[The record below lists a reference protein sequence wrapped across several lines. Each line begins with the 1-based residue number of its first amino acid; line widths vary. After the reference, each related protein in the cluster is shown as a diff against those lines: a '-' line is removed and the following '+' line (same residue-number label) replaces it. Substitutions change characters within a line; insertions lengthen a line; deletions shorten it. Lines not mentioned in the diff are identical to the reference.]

1 MVENENFSF
10 HVSNKKRPTEV
21 GLTSSDGVKMGSRVD
36 NWKILNREKNNKLE
50 RERKQ
55 RLTIALKELQSLLP
69 SEHIS
74 GIIQKLAIQHPTRNS
89 KSNQYPNYLIAEA
102 IVEYVGELQDSFKFQ
117 VKYFY
122 FKSWPFFKT
131 ATEFCAGTSE
141 TCE

>member
-10 HVSNKKRPTEV
+10 HVQNKKGHSEV
-21 GLTSSDGVKMGSRVD
+21 GLAPSGGVKMGSRVD

-74 GIIQKLAIQHPTRNS
+74 GIIEKLAIQHPTRNS

-102 IVEYVGELQDSFKFQ
+102 IVDYVGELQASFKTSDLFSMTIKRSA
-117 VKYFY
+117 VCFE
-122 FKSWPFFKT
+122 T
-131 ATEFCAGTSE
+131 LTDFCAGTP
-141 TCE
+141 

>member
-10 HVSNKKRPTEV
+10 HVQNKKGHSEV
-21 GLTSSDGVKMGSRVD
+21 GLTPSGGVKMGTRVD

-74 GIIQKLAIQHPTRNS
+74 GIIEKLAIQHPTRNS

-102 IVEYVGELQDSFKFQ
+102 IVDYVGELQASFKTSDLFSMTIKRSA
-117 VKYFY
+117 VCFE
-122 FKSWPFFKT
+122 T
-131 ATEFCAGTSE
+131 LTDFCAGTP
-141 TCE
+141 

>member
-1 MVENENFSF
+1 MVESENFSF
-10 HVSNKKRPTEV
+10 HVSNKKRPSEV
-21 GLTSSDGVKMGSRVD
+21 GLASSDGVKMGTRVD

-102 IVEYVGELQDSFKFQ
+102 IVDYVGELQESFKG
-117 VKYFY
+117 K
-122 FKSWPFFKT
+122 
-131 ATEFCAGTSE
+131 
-141 TCE
+141 

>member
-21 GLTSSDGVKMGSRVD
+21 GLTSSDGTVKMGSRVD

-102 IVEYVGELQDSFKFQ
+102 IVDYVGELQDSFKNFENI
-117 VKYFY
+117 FRN
-122 FKSWPFFKT
+122 T
-131 ATEFCAGTSE
+131 
-141 TCE
+141 

>member
-10 HVSNKKRPTEV
+10 HVSNKKRPTE

-102 IVEYVGELQDSFKFQ
+102 IVEYVGELQDSFKI
-117 VKYFY
+117 
-122 FKSWPFFKT
+122 
-131 ATEFCAGTSE
+131 
-141 TCE
+141 